1 MFKKYATNLLSV
13 FLAIVTVGSV
23 LYLTSP
29 NTIVLEPLTS
39 QLSSAVN
46 SVVFVAATE
55 EKKSDMWQSNYE
67 QGRLYSERAGI
78 SVHLYRSNEQT
89 VVDKED
95 SAAVLSEY
103 FGSYAIG
110 TPGKTSVIAEHNF
123 QGGQRL
129 ASLPE
134 GEIIHI
140 DTEWGSYD
148 YKIVRKGTATRNLI
162 KNGTASNFIMNDDG
176 LSVFDLCRSGDFEGI
191 VFYTCYP
198 FKPGTTNQ
206 RYIIFAEMIH

>member
-13 FLAIVTVGSV
+13 FLAIVTIGSV

-29 NTIVLEPLTS
+29 EVTNLEPLTS
-39 QLSSAVN
+39 QVSSIVN
-46 SVVFVAATE
+46 SVVSTVFAE
-55 EKKSDMWQSNYE
+55 EEISWQANYE
-67 QGRLYSERAGI
+67 QGRLYNERAGV
-78 SVHLYRSNEQT
+78 SVQLYRSNSQAI
-89 VVDKED
+89 VDED
-95 SAAVLSEY
+95 NSAAVLSEY

-110 TPGKTSVIAEHNF
+110 TPGKTSLIAEHNF
-123 QGGQRL
+123 QGGQQL

-140 DTEWGSYD
+140 DTDWGNFD

-176 LSVFDLCRSGDFEGI
+176 LSVFDFCRSGEFEGI
-191 VFYTCYP
+191 IIYTCYP

-206 RYIIFAEMIH
+206 RYIIFAEMLH